1 MAGGATIAAPAGVSS
16 GFTPLLE
23 PAAGGPYHWRH
34 GPLPATIARTEDA
47 VSRDPPL
54 MVSHSG
60 IRGIVG
66 RSLTGDTVRRFAAA
80 FAAGLPAGSRV
91 VLARDTRPS
100 GEDFAG
106 AAASALQ
113 EAGCAVLDLGV
124 CATPAA
130 KMMVLQLAADG
141 AVILT
146 ASHNPAEWN
155 GLKLIRG
162 DGIFLDAEG
171 AGQVEAAFHR
181 GDRRRA
187 PGGRLERVPREQVE
201 GRLLERILDVVD
213 AGLIRRAGLRAAV
226 DPCNGTGAL
235 FAPRLLEALGVE
247 PVFIHAEPDGRFA
260 HDPEPVPANLA
271 DLGRAVLDHGC
282 HAGFAIDPDADR
294 VALVGEDGRPLGEDL
309 TLALAVQVVTRRR
322 RGPVVTTLST
332 SQVVSDAAE
341 AAGCPVTLTPVGEVH
356 VVDAMIAE
364 GAVIGGEGNGGVILT
379 EVDPGRDAA
388 VGMALVLE
396 ALAVSGRSLTG
407 LAAALPAYHI
417 EKRRVDADPAGLE
430 GALSSLARRYPGA
443 FRHPVADGGK
453 LYLGGRL
460 ECPWVHLR
468 ASNTEPVVR
477 VMAESADPEEAARLC
492 DEAEGLLAGG

>member
-1 MAGGATIAAPAGVSS
+1 M
-16 GFTPLLE
+16 
-23 PAAGGPYHWRH
+23 
-34 GPLPATIARTEDA
+34 
-47 VSRDPPL
+47 SRDHPL

-66 RSLTGDTVRRFAAA
+66 RSLTGETVRRFAAA
-80 FAAGLPAGSRV
+80 FGARLPAGARV

-100 GEDFAG
+100 GEDFAR
-106 AAASALQ
+106 AAAEELQ
-113 EAGCAVLDLGV
+113 EAGCVVLDLGT

-130 KMMVLQLAADG
+130 KMMVLLLRADG

-146 ASHNPAEWN
+146 ASHNPADWN

-171 AGQVEAAFHR
+171 AGQVAAAYRR

-187 PGGRLERVPREQVE
+187 PGGRLQRVPREEVE
-201 GRLLERILDVVD
+201 TRLLERILNVVD
-213 AGLIRRAGLRAAV
+213 VDLIRRAGLRAAV

-235 FAPRLLEALGVE
+235 FTPRLLEALGVE
-247 PVFIHAEPDGRFA
+247 AVFIHAEPDGRFA

-332 SQVVSDAAE
+332 SQVVSDAAG
-341 AAGCPVTLTPVGEVH
+341 AAGCPVILTPVGEVH
-356 VVDAMIAE
+356 VVDAMVAE

-388 VGMALVLE
+388 VGLALVLE
-396 ALAVSGRSLTG
+396 ALAESGPSLTG
-407 LAAALPAYHI
+407 LAAGLPAYRI
-417 EKRRVDADPAGLE
+417 EKRRVDADPEGLE
-430 GALSSLARRYPGA
+430 GALSSLAGRYPGA

-492 DEAEGLLAGG
+492 DEAERLLTGG

>member
-1 MAGGATIAAPAGVSS
+1 
-16 GFTPLLE
+16 
-23 PAAGGPYHWRH
+23 
-34 GPLPATIARTEDA
+34 
-47 VSRDPPL
+47 
-54 MVSHSG
+54 MVSPSG

-66 RSLTGDTVRRFAAA
+66 RSLTGETVRRFAGA
-80 FAAGLPAGSRV
+80 FATRLPDGARV

-100 GEDFAG
+100 GAEL
-106 AAASALQ
+106 AAAAAEALQ
-113 EAGCAVLDLGV
+113 QAGCAVLDLGT

-130 KMMVLQLAADG
+130 KLMVLQLAADG
-141 AVILT
+141 AVIVT

-171 AGQVEAAFHR
+171 ARQVEAAYRR
-181 GDRRRA
+181 GDERRA
-187 PGGRLERVPREQVE
+187 PGGRREPVERHRVDDL
-201 GRLLERILDVVD
+201 LLERILHSVD
-213 AGLIRRAGLRAAV
+213 ADLIRGAGLRAAV
-226 DPCNGTGAL
+226 DPCNGAGAL
-235 FAPRLLEALGVE
+235 FLPRLLDTLGVE
-247 PVFIHAEPDGRFA
+247 AHFIHAEPHGRFA
-260 HDPEPVPANLA
+260 HEPEPVPENLV
-271 DLGRAVLDHGC
+271 DLGRAVRDHGC
-282 HAGFAIDPDADR
+282 HAGFAVDPDADR
-294 VALVGEDGRPLGEDL
+294 VALVGEDGNPLGEDL
-309 TLALAVQVVTRRR
+309 TLALAVQVVTGRR

-388 VGMALVLE
+388 VGTALVLE
-396 ALAVSGRSLTG
+396 ALAGSRRPLTG
-407 LAAALPAYHI
+407 LAGALPRYYI
-417 EKRRVDADPAGLE
+417 EKRRVAADPEGLE
-430 GALSSLARRYPGA
+430 EALASLAGRHPGA
-443 FRHPVADGGK
+443 FRHPIEDGGK

-477 VMAESADPEEAARLC
+477 VMAESGDRSEAVGLC
-492 DEAEGLLAGG
+492 DEAEVLLAG

>member
-1 MAGGATIAAPAGVSS
+1 M
-16 GFTPLLE
+16 
-23 PAAGGPYHWRH
+23 
-34 GPLPATIARTEDA
+34 
-47 VSRDPPL
+47 SRDHPL

-66 RSLTGDTVRRFAAA
+66 RSLTGETVRRFAAA
-80 FAAGLPAGSRV
+80 FAARLPAGSRV

-100 GEDFAG
+100 GEDFAR
-106 AAASALQ
+106 AAAEELQ

-130 KMMVLQLAADG
+130 KMMVLLLPADG

-162 DGIFLDAEG
+162 DGIFLDAGE
-171 AGQVEAAFHR
+171 ARQVEEAFHR

-187 PGGRLERVPREQVE
+187 T
-201 GRLLERILDVVD
+201 
-213 AGLIRRAGLRAAV
+213 V

-235 FAPRLLEALGVE
+235 FTPRLLEALGVE
-247 PVFIHAEPDGRFA
+247 AVFIHAEPHGRFA
-260 HDPEPVPANLA
+260 HDPEPVPGNLA
-271 DLGRAVLDHGC
+271 DLGRAVVDHGC

-388 VGMALVLE
+388 VGLALVLE
-396 ALAVSGRSLTG
+396 ALAGRGPSLTG
-407 LAAALPAYHI
+407 LAAALPAYRI
-417 EKRRVDADPAGLE
+417 EKRRVDADPAGME
-430 GALSSLARRYPGA
+430 GALSSLAGRYPGA

-492 DEAEGLLAGG
+492 DEAERLLTGG

>member
-1 MAGGATIAAPAGVSS
+1 MAPNGAM
-16 GFTPLLE
+16 
-23 PAAGGPYHWRH
+23 
-34 GPLPATIARTEDA
+34 
-47 VSRDPPL
+47 SRDDPL
-54 MVSHSG
+54 MVSLSG

-66 RSLTGDTVRRFAAA
+66 RSLTEETVRRFAGA
-80 FAAGLPAGSRV
+80 FATRLPAGARV

-100 GEDFAG
+100 GEAFAG
-106 AAASALQ
+106 AAAAELQ
-113 EAGCAVLDLGV
+113 EAGCAVLDLGT

-130 KMMVLQLAADG
+130 KMMVLQLSAHG

-171 AGQVEAAFHR
+171 ARQVEAAYHR

-187 PGGRLERVPREQVE
+187 PGGRLQRVGRDQVE
-201 GRLLERILDVVD
+201 ERLLERILKVVD
-213 AGLIRRAGLRAAV
+213 AARIRRAGLRAAV

-235 FAPRLLEALGVE
+235 FVPRLLDALGVE
-247 PVFIHAEPDGRFA
+247 ARFIHAEPHGRFA
-260 HDPEPVPANLA
+260 HDPEPVPENLA
-271 DLGRAVLDHGC
+271 DLGRAVLDHGG

-294 VALVGEDGRPLGEDL
+294 VALVGEDGSPLGEDL

-356 VVDAMIAE
+356 VVDAMVAD

-388 VGMALVLE
+388 VGVALILE
-396 ALAVSGRSLTG
+396 ALAVARRPLTG
-407 LAAALPAYHI
+407 LAAGLPRYHI
-417 EKRRVDADPAGLE
+417 EKRRVSADPAGLE
-430 GALSSLARRYPGA
+430 EALASLAARYPGA
-443 FRHPVADGGK
+443 FRHPIADGGK

-477 VMAESADPEEAARLC
+477 VMAESGDRAEAARLC
-492 DEAEGLLAGG
+492 DEAESLLAGGPGQESRR

>member
-1 MAGGATIAAPAGVSS
+1 
-16 GFTPLLE
+16 
-23 PAAGGPYHWRH
+23 
-34 GPLPATIARTEDA
+34 
-47 VSRDPPL
+47 
-54 MVSHSG
+54 MVGLSG

-66 RSLTGDTVRRFAAA
+66 RSLTGETVSRFAGA
-80 FAAGLPAGSRV
+80 FAARLPPGARV

-100 GEDFAG
+100 GEAF
-106 AAASALQ
+106 AAAAAEALQ
-113 EAGCAVLDLGV
+113 QAGCAVLDLGT

-130 KMMVLQLAADG
+130 KMMVPELSADG

-171 AGQVEAAFHR
+171 ARQVEAAYHR

-187 PGGRLERVPREQVE
+187 PGGRLQRVDRARVE
-201 GRLLERILDVVD
+201 ELLLRRILEVVD
-213 AGLIRRAGLRAAV
+213 AGRIRGAGLRAAV

-235 FAPRLLEALGVE
+235 FVPRLLETLGVE
-247 PVFIHAEPDGRFA
+247 AVFIHAEPHGRFA
-260 HDPEPVPANLA
+260 HDPEPVPGNLA

-294 VALVGEDGRPLGEDL
+294 VALVGEDGNPLGEDL

-341 AAGCPVTLTPVGEVH
+341 GAGCPVTLTPVGEVH

-388 VGMALVLE
+388 VGLALVLE
-396 ALAVSGRSLTG
+396 ALAGDGRPLTG
-407 LAAALPAYHI
+407 LAAGLPAYHI
-417 EKRRVDADPAGLE
+417 EKRRVAADPAGVE
-430 GALSSLARRYPGA
+430 EALAALAGRSPGA

-460 ECPWVHLR
+460 ACPWVHLR
-468 ASNTEPVVR
+468 PSNTEPVVR
-477 VMAESADPEEAARLC
+477 VMAESADPAEAAGLC
-492 DEAEGLLAGG
+492 DEAEGLLTGGQRRG